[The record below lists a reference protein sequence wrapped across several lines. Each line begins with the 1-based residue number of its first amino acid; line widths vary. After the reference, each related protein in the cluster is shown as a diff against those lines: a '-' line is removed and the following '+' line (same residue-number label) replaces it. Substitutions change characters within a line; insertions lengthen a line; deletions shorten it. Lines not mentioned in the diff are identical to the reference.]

1 MKKSLTIL
9 LIFIFFSCGGD
20 YSVPF
25 EYQDNSRIILE
36 GKLVDNLGNA
46 LPNQS
51 AEIFTFKS
59 STRITVIEVFSN
71 NEGAI
76 FISVPKSNYKYSLGF
91 IYKQIISI
99 TKYPELMIEDTNN
112 PGTFYGFTSNLT
124 LDYYDLGTIKLANFN

>member
-1 MKKSLTIL
+1 MKKVLIIL
-9 LIFIFFSCGGD
+9 IIYTFYSCD
-20 YSVPF
+20 SSFTVPF
-25 EYQDNSRIILE
+25 EYQNDSRIILE

-91 IYKQIISI
+91 IYKKIISI
-99 TKYPELMIEDTNN
+99 TKHPELMIEDTNN

>member
-1 MKKSLTIL
+1 MKKIVAIL
-9 LIFIFFSCGGD
+9 LIFVFYSCGGE

-91 IYKQIISI
+91 SYKQIISI
-99 TKYPELMIEDTNN
+99 TKHPELMIEDTNN
-112 PGTFYGFTSNLT
+112 PGTFFGFTSNLT
-124 LDYYDLGTIKLANFN
+124 SDYYDLGTIKLANFN